1 MAKPQFQSGSVNVD
15 NKRFYLKCPE
25 NPKVF
30 PVGTEVLI
38 LRPHLYSGCV
48 GEVVSIEKW
57 LHRIRIPLKEPIGE
71 MTHMHTE
78 SWSDTLEF
86 APL

>member
-1 MAKPQFQSGSVNVD
+1 MPSINTWSGA
-15 NKRFYLKCPE
+15 KRFYLKK
-25 NPKVF
+25 PKDAIVY
-30 PVGTEVLI
+30 PKGTELLI
-38 LRPHLYSGCV
+38 TRPHLYANCIGI
-48 GEVVSIEKW
+48 VVSVEDG

-78 SWSDTLEF
+78 SWSDTLEL